1 MKDLI
6 AAIDLG
12 TTKVVVAV
20 GEKTPNGVKVV
31 GYAEVASKGVK
42 RGRVENIKLANQ
54 ALKKAL
60 EKIQEQIGVKIS
72 AALVGIAGQ
81 DIKCITPEPWQI
93 QRKDFDEL
101 ITQSEINEITALT
114 YNLALEDGYKV
125 FHSIPQAYN
134 VDNYMS
140 VSEPVGMIGKN
151 IVAKFKVFA
160 GKENSQRI
168 IQNTLKLSGINVQEI
183 VLEPVASAE
192 SVLTDDEKEVG
203 CVLVDIGGGTTD
215 VIVMHHNI
223 IRYAAI
229 IPFGG
234 KSVTEDI
241 STGCGIA
248 WDRAEYIKVNH
259 GCCFSDYAE
268 ANKKIM
274 LQGVGGTNNKE
285 IQIKVLAKIIQA
297 RMEEIFE
304 AVMWHIEQSGFKDVL
319 RGGIVLTGGG
329 SQIKNIVNLASFVT
343 GYEARIAAP
352 NAYSIDPKSVME
364 AKKATAS
371 TAVGMLIHAFNKM
384 ENDGVS
390 YLGGVNNITL
400 SQETE
405 LLENSANELET
416 VGVDN
421 STNDGTAAPKATK
434 KGFGWWGALKKG
446 GKKIKDGLTPDG
458 LFSADN
464 TV

>member
-101 ITQSEINEITALT
+101 ITQSEINEITSLT

-168 IQNTLKLSGINVQEI
+168 IRV
-183 VLEPVASAE
+183 
-192 SVLTDDEKEVG
+192 
-203 CVLVDIGGGTTD
+203 C
-215 VIVMHHNI
+215 
-223 IRYAAI
+223 
-229 IPFGG
+229 
-234 KSVTEDI
+234 
-241 STGCGIA
+241 
-248 WDRAEYIKVNH
+248 
-259 GCCFSDYAE
+259 
-268 ANKKIM
+268 
-274 LQGVGGTNNKE
+274 
-285 IQIKVLAKIIQA
+285 
-297 RMEEIFE
+297 
-304 AVMWHIEQSGFKDVL
+304 
-319 RGGIVLTGGG
+319 
-329 SQIKNIVNLASFVT
+329 
-343 GYEARIAAP
+343 
-352 NAYSIDPKSVME
+352 
-364 AKKATAS
+364 
-371 TAVGMLIHAFNKM
+371 
-384 ENDGVS
+384 
-390 YLGGVNNITL
+390 
-400 SQETE
+400 
-405 LLENSANELET
+405 
-416 VGVDN
+416 
-421 STNDGTAAPKATK
+421 
-434 KGFGWWGALKKG
+434 
-446 GKKIKDGLTPDG
+446 
-458 LFSADN
+458 
-464 TV
+464 